1 MTVHRPRVIRYC
13 SSNSSSSPA
22 FRLCTVQQLP
32 DQPHDICLRCD
43 KGCKNKLLSLYE
55 VRSTALTAMG
65 IQQRA
70 SGLIARIQS
79 LVDKVVSPDAR
90 KEYYSKTVAFAQDQ
104 PILFVCFSSGI
115 QFPPQY
121 NLRPDVNSSQTF
133 ILIQFLLSSTPI
145 ALFLAFA
152 LGTLALSFITALLFS
167 IFWIGIALLLLVP
180 TLFITV
186 SLGIVLWVWAVSSF
200 LIARWVYNFVPVR
213 VAQVTKGKMPN
224 YFAEFSTVKISW
236 VNRPG

>member
-32 DQPHDICLRCD
+32 DQPHDICLRRD

-133 ILIQFLLSSTPI
+133 ILIQFLLSS
-145 ALFLAFA
+145 L
-152 LGTLALSFITALLFS
+152 
-167 IFWIGIALLLLVP
+167 FWIGIALLLLVP

-236 VNRPG
+236 VNGPG